1 MINVDIRIWTPV
13 ESACAFQVIPM
24 MIWTPVESVCA
35 FGVSAMVTWTPF
47 EGACALGERLPS
59 IRICKILLKI
69 ARGCKS
75 IEFGNCHT
83 QIQLISQSQINSW
96 VVDSSLTGYSTI
108 KPWPLQIDRMR
119 ARYWSDQYPTIP
131 TNTNVGLRVNS
142 WCSLWIC
149 PSSICTILGAS
160 KISHTACMSYLNLRR
175 YIYDSAKPTVICTT
189 CFDTYL
195 FHGNPNLLCSSL
207 VWKDMKFGFETR
219 AENPILFYRLSLG

>member
-1 MINVDIRIWTPV
+1 LVGSFGPRLVSPQIRYHSMHEIIFVVRLCICICMINVDIRIWTPV

-108 KPWPLQIDRMR
+108 KP
-119 ARYWSDQYPTIP
+119 
-131 TNTNVGLRVNS
+131 
-142 WCSLWIC
+142 
-149 PSSICTILGAS
+149 
-160 KISHTACMSYLNLRR
+160 
-175 YIYDSAKPTVICTT
+175 
-189 CFDTYL
+189 
-195 FHGNPNLLCSSL
+195 
-207 VWKDMKFGFETR
+207 
-219 AENPILFYRLSLG
+219 